1 MIRAPKPPHLAWC
14 GKNQRQYVRRLHFHQ
29 MSASFHIPFEYTE
42 HFINA
47 FIRVGFALFFTAIAA
62 HFPAQDTNKK
72 KPLNFCTISIGT
84 DSRKYPQGQGLLT
97 IHYFDFYCTSLWLFS
112 SVCFVEYPFRCHPC
126 MFVRLIGSWNSR
138 CLLYASDNGE
148 YNRRKDDKKNQT
160 VTYLFD
166 MCKVSF
172 GDIDVPRGHGI
183 KRQ

>member
-1 MIRAPKPPHLAWC
+1 MIRAPKPSIWPGVA
-14 GKNQRQYVRRLHFHQ
+14 KINANT
-29 MSASFHIPFEYTE
+29 SAVCISTKWAP
-42 HFINA
+42 HFIYPLSTQNTLLMHS
-47 FIRVGFALFFTAIAA
+47 FVSVSLFFFTAIAA

-126 MFVRLIGSWNSR
+126 MFARLIGSWNSR

-148 YNRRKDDKKNQT
+148 YNRRKDDKKKS
-160 VTYLFD
+160 D
-166 MCKVSF
+166 
-172 GDIDVPRGHGI
+172 GHI
-183 KRQ
+183 LIRHV